1 MRKCSMWN
9 PETNNKTL
17 PTKLPLIEG
26 QQKETNIQGIIR
38 KLLRRD
44 CEVKK
49 MIRFLWEIRMFE
61 EI

>member
-1 MRKCSMWN
+1 MWN

-49 MIRFLWEIRMFE
+49 MIRFLWEIGMFE
-61 EI
+61 